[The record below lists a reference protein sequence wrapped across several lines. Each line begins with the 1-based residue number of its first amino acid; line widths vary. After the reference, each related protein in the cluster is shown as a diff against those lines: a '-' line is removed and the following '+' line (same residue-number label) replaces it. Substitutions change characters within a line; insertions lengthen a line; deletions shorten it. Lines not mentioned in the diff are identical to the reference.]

1 VAVARRQADKLPLT
15 TKQLRISPRL
25 KRIIGLYIAW
35 EITADNLSNAR
46 WSWAASQRLI
56 PTGERSGLLTRTA
69 ATENVSLCARMKS

>member
-46 WSWAASQRLI
+46 WSWGRVLAIDSN
-56 PTGERSGLLTRTA
+56 G
-69 ATENVSLCARMKS
+69 